1 MKGFIVTRTLTV
13 LCAGGGLALSAGC
26 AEYRNIVDPCYPQ
39 RYEFAA
45 RHEEMAALAPQVFNG
60 HVLDQTI
67 WNYQFEPGTDKLTP
81 GGMEHL
87 AYLARRR
94 PYPDA
99 MIYLQTAQDIPYDP
113 AAPGKFSELRG
124 KLDASRIQAIQSYLT
139 AETAGRNL
147 VFQVAVHDPAE
158 VGLNAVPVQN
168 AVNGMYTGFRG
179 IMPFGGPSGAGG
191 GGSATAAASSLG
203 GGGGSSASA
212 GTPR

>member
-1 MKGFIVTRTLTV
+1 MKGFILKTLTV
-13 LCAGGGLALSAGC
+13 VSAGSGLAITVGC
-26 AEYRNIVDPCYPQ
+26 NGYRDIVDPCYPQ
-39 RYEFAA
+39 RYEFVS
-45 RHEEMAALAPQVFNG
+45 RQEVGMALAPQVFNG

-113 AAPGKFSELRG
+113 AAPGRFSELRG
-124 KLDASRIQAIQSYLT
+124 KLDASRIQAIQNYLT

-158 VGLNAVPVQN
+158 PGLMAVPVQN

-179 IMPFGGPSGAGG
+179 VQPFGGPSGTGG
-191 GGSATAAASSLG
+191 GGTATAAASSG
-203 GGGGSSASA
+203 GGGSASA

>member
-1 MKGFIVTRTLTV
+1 MKGFILKTLT
-13 LCAGGGLALSAGC
+13 LLSAAGGFALATGC
-26 AEYRNIVDPCYPQ
+26 DGYRNIVDTCYPQ
-39 RYEFAA
+39 RYEFVS
-45 RHEEMAALAPQVFNG
+45 RQEEGMSIAPQVFNG
-60 HVLDQTI
+60 HVLDQTV

-124 KLDASRIQAIQSYLT
+124 KLDASRIQAIQSFLT

-147 VFQVAVHDPAE
+147 VFQVAVHDPA
-158 VGLNAVPVQN
+158 VPGLSAVAVQN
-168 AVNGMYTGFRG
+168 SVNGMYTGFRG
-179 IMPFGGPSGAGG
+179 VMPFGGPSGTGGGAATASAVSAGG
-191 GGSATAAASSLG
+191 A
-203 GGGGSSASA
+203 GGSSAAA